1 MEPHHVHGGILW
13 DGWVLM
19 LPGVFVAAV
28 LATALVGMGISSL
41 SMALAAVRP
50 VGAQLAAVSMDVCEQ
65 AAEVA
70 LAAVDP
76 MAARDAVRAV
86 LSGEVSRPA

>member
-28 LATALVGMGISSL
+28 LATALASTVP
-41 SMALAAVRP
+41 ARP
-50 VGAQLAAVSMDVCEQ
+50 STCGCGHSWREP
-65 AAEVA
+65 VA
-70 LAAVDP
+70 RPLGRR
-76 MAARDAVRAV
+76 RDA
-86 LSGEVSRPA
+86 P

>member
-28 LATALVGMGISSL
+28 LATAL
-41 SMALAAVRP
+41 ALNGPGEALYLWVR
-50 VGAQLAAVSMDVCEQ
+50 AQLAPNPWRS
-65 AAEVA
+65 
-70 LAAVDP
+70 
-76 MAARDAVRAV
+76 RAVRRPRARA
-86 LSGEVSRPA
+86 GAGARAGRTRSR